1 MFVFYQFEKMNP
13 YSEQH
18 GLVFRSFVY
27 LFKLLQEREEC
38 NFVLKASFLEIYN
51 EKVSRHICNIRKK
64 LQISVL

>member
-1 MFVFYQFEKMNP
+1 MNP

-51 EKVSRHICNIRKK
+51 EKVSRHIRNIKKK

>member
-1 MFVFYQFEKMNP
+1 MNP

-27 LFKLLQEREEC
+27 LFKLLQERQDC

-51 EKVSRHICNIRKK
+51 EKVSGYSVEREKSFVTD
-64 LQISVL
+64 LQGIVYL

>member
-1 MFVFYQFEKMNP
+1 MNP

-27 LFKLLQEREEC
+27 LFKLLQEREEY

-51 EKVSRHICNIRKK
+51 EKVSRHIRSIKKK

>member
-1 MFVFYQFEKMNP
+1 MNP

-51 EKVSRHICNIRKK
+51 EKVSRHIRNVKKK

>member
-1 MFVFYQFEKMNP
+1 MNP

-51 EKVSRHICNIRKK
+51 EKVRYIDIYV
-64 LQISVL
+64 VLEKNFRSLFYKAFLIFF

>member
-1 MFVFYQFEKMNP
+1 MNP

-51 EKVSRHICNIRKK
+51 EKVSRHIRSIKKK